1 MIKYD
6 FLLANYYIKNSALE
20 QNLKKY
26 KYMSMLYFPCYW
38 QYLLSIANYLS
49 NSAMVEKNF
58 YLTPNQTLSRVTL
71 VLRLLES
78 DQSGIWSSCSFLSIV
93 NLFTLANG
101 T

>member
-1 MIKYD
+1 
-6 FLLANYYIKNSALE
+6 
-20 QNLKKY
+20 
-26 KYMSMLYFPCYW
+26 MSMLYFPCYW

-78 DQSGIWSSCSFLSIV
+78 DQSGI
-93 NLFTLANG
+93 
-101 T
+101 